1 VQGLDGLGVVVTG
14 AAAGIGRATAEAFV
28 AEGARVVGL
37 DLGVPEQAPAPVLA
51 ADVRDARAVT
61 AAVGEAAQR
70 LGGIDVLVNNA
81 GVGAAGTIED
91 NDDEEWHRVFDVNV
105 VGMVRVTRA
114 ALPHLRRSGR
124 AAIVNVS
131 SVAGV
136 AGLPRRAC
144 YSATKGAVYAL
155 TLACAADLVAEGIRV
170 NCVCPGTIGTP
181 WVDRLLAAA
190 VDPAAERAALEAR
203 QPMRR
208 LGRAEEVAAAIVFLA
223 RPSSSFV
230 TGAALAVDGGIFG
243 LRLPT

>member
-1 VQGLDGLGVVVTG
+1 MGDLDALGVVVTG
-14 AAAGIGRATAEAFV
+14 AASGIGRATAEAFV
-28 AEGARVVGL
+28 AEGAGVVGL
-37 DLGVPEQAPAPVLA
+37 DLVVPDQAPAPVLR
-51 ADVRDARAVT
+51 ADVRDARAVE

-70 LGGIDVLVNNA
+70 LRGIDVLVNNA
-81 GVGAAGTIED
+81 GVGAAGSIED

-105 VGMVRVTRA
+105 VGMVRAARA
-114 ALPHLRRSGR
+114 ALPHLRRSDRG
-124 AAIVNVS
+124 AIVNVS

-155 TLACAADLVAEGIRV
+155 TLASAADLVADGIRV
-170 NCVCPGTIGTP
+170 NCVCPGTIDTP

-190 VDPAAERAALEAR
+190 VDSSAERAALEAR

-230 TGAALAVDGGIFG
+230 TGTALSVDGGISG